1 MNLSSLPPPPMR
13 ANVIF
18 ESKKSDPAHF
28 QHKTKNCKR
37 KEMNPKDLKVVELRA
52 ELKKRGLDHKG
63 RKAELVERLEE
74 ALENELL
81 DGDDEEEV
89 AVPAEETA
97 AEDAPAEETAAA
109 EDPVEE
115 AAEEKKEEESAETTE
130 KEAKVEDDN
139 KEDAQKEEKKP
150 ELTEAQLKMIARAK
164 RFGMPIPD
172 FTKKKNDNNKKK
184 RKRNKKK
191 NKNEDQKKR
200 QKREFEEKKKQRA
213 MRFQTKI
220 SAEEQE
226 KRRKRAERFGIPFR
240 GAQS

>member
-1 MNLSSLPPPPMR
+1 
-13 ANVIF
+13 
-18 ESKKSDPAHF
+18 
-28 QHKTKNCKR
+28 
-37 KEMNPKDLKVVELRA
+37 MNPKDLKVVELRA

-150 ELTEAQLKMIARAK
+150 
-164 RFGMPIPD
+164 D
-172 FTKKKNDNNKKK
+172 Y
-184 RKRNKKK
+184 
-191 NKNEDQKKR
+191 
-200 QKREFEEKKKQRA
+200 
-213 MRFQTKI
+213 
-220 SAEEQE
+220 
-226 KRRKRAERFGIPFR
+226 
-240 GAQS
+240 